1 MMYWLYAMC
10 FGFLTFLGLSLLIR
24 RMSCGFR
31 FLGVY
36 FLAEGFTLY
45 TTYLIYSKLIAEYP
59 HFFKTGSP
67 LMYLYGPLY
76 YFFITG
82 VFTPKYRFKL
92 LDLVHL
98 LPFVLHTVELLPY
111 WILSGAEKTAL
122 FQEFINKGPMH
133 ADWGI
138 LTFREHAILKLVL
151 VIGYSVAGFLKMR
164 PALGSFRGL
173 FANWKKR
180 MLQAF
185 LVFDFFL
192 RVGVFG
198 MIALV
203 YLLYWLLPYYFIY
216 FGDAVFFMDAV
227 LAAFFI
233 LLYPGFVSEAELVG
247 ELGPYAGQGRFSG
260 EGKSPEPSKKA
271 IAPASFDANLY
282 KIFEEHYSDPELSI
296 GTLASLL
303 NLSERQLFRK
313 AKESMGKSP
322 VELLLSFRL
331 EKAHE
336 AILAHPKKAI
346 GQVLTESGFNN
357 KSYFSRRFLEY
368 YGVSPRELRKS
379 AGTDRPE
386 INPD

>member
-1 MMYWLYAMC
+1 MIYWSFAVC

-36 FLAEGFTLY
+36 FLVEGYVLY
-45 TTYLIYSKLIAEYP
+45 TTYLIYSRLIIEHP

-82 VFTPKYRFKL
+82 VFTPNYRFRL
-92 LDLVHL
+92 MDLAHL
-98 LPFVLHTVELLPY
+98 LPFVLHTAELWPY
-111 WILSGAEKTAL
+111 WILSGAEKTVL
-122 FQEFINKGPMH
+122 FQAFINEGPMH

-138 LTFREHAILKLVL
+138 LTFREHAILKSVL
-151 VIGYSVAGFLKMR
+151 VIGYSVAGFFKMR
-164 PALGSFRGL
+164 PAVGSLRRL

-198 MIALV
+198 MITLV
-203 YLLYWLLPYYFIY
+203 YLLYWLLPYYFVY
-216 FGDAVFFMDAV
+216 FGDAAFFIDAV

-233 LLYPGFVSEAELVG
+233 LLYPGFVAESDLVG
-247 ELGPYAGQGRFSG
+247 ELSAYGGQNSFSG
-260 EGKSPEPSKKA
+260 EGKSEEPPKKTQA
-271 IAPASFDANLY
+271 QASFDTDLY
-282 KIFEEHYSDPELSI
+282 EIFEEHYSDPELSI
-296 GTLASLL
+296 GKLASLL

-331 EKAHE
+331 EKARE
-336 AILAHPKKAI
+336 VILAHPKKAI
-346 GQVLTESGFNN
+346 GQILTESGFNN